1 MKYDIAKNNDG
12 PLSRTMKATP
22 NDSCAKGEEDGLP
35 TTIEPATLAMSTKEI
50 LRRAQDEESVTSA
63 RYPAL
68 DDRLSNIETHLAV
81 HYGPSISRSPPYLSI
96 DLLL

>member
-22 NDSCAKGEEDGLP
+22 NDNRPKGKEEGLP
-35 TTIEPATLAMSTKEI
+35 TAIAPETLAMSTEEI

-68 DDRLSNIETHLAV
+68 YGRLNNIETHLAV
-81 HYGPSISRSPPYLSI
+81 RYGLCLSPLFILLSPK
-96 DLLL
+96 